1 MASTAIAFV
10 VVTIFWAIIGA
21 VVPWFI
27 KAGPNKGII
36 QTMLIMTAFCCYLFW
51 LCAILMQLN
60 PLIGPQLDNTTVFII
75 QNEWKWT

>member
-27 KAGPNKGII
+27 KAGPNKGFVLFI
-36 QTMLIMTAFCCYLFW
+36 TLNNVVLIPYIA
-51 LCAILMQLN
+51 
-60 PLIGPQLDNTTVFII
+60 
-75 QNEWKWT
+75 